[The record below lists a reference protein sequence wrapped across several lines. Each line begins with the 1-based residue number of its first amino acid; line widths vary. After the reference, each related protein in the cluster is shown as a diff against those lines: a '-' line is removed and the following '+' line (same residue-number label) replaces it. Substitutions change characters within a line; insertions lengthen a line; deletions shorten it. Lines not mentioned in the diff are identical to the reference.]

1 MNEFNK
7 DELLDLK
14 KWQRFFFMVI
24 YGIAVYCFVVVV
36 LAVLV
41 GIQFLFYLFTSET
54 NAQLQSANNWLQE
67 FFNDSL
73 NFLSFNTNSKPWPFN
88 DKGEASDAEEEV
100 ETVEVVEGE
109 SEEVELDVEQSEQPN
124 S

>member
-7 DELLDLK
+7 DELLDLE
-14 KWQRFFFMVI
+14 KWQRFFFMVV
-24 YGIAVYCFVVVV
+24 YGSAMYFVVGA
-36 LAVLV
+36 LALLV
-41 GIQFLFYLFTSET
+41 GIQFLFYLFTSKA
-54 NAQLQSANNWLQE
+54 NAQLQAANNWLQE

>member
-24 YGIAVYCFVVVV
+24 YGLAVYFIVVVV
-36 LAVLV
+36 LIVLV
-41 GIQFLFYLFTSET
+41 GFQFLFYLFTSKI
-54 NAQLQSANNWLQE
+54 NAELQSANNWLQE

-73 NFLSFNTNSKPWPFN
+73 NFLSYKTNSKPWPFN
-88 DKGEASDAEEEV
+88 SEDEASNTEEEV
-100 ETVEVVEGE
+100 ETVEVVEGV
-109 SEEVELDVEQSEQPN
+109 SEEVELDVEQPE
-124 S
+124 

>member
-73 NFLSFNTNSKPWPFN
+73 NFLSFNTDSKPWPFN
-88 DKGEASDAEEEV
+88 PQGEASNTEEEV
-100 ETVEVVEGE
+100 ETVEGV
-109 SEEVELDVEQSEQPN
+109 SEVVELDVEQPE
-124 S
+124 

>member
-7 DELLDLK
+7 DELLDLE
-14 KWQRFFFMVI
+14 KWKRFFFMVV
-24 YGIAVYCFVVVV
+24 YGSAMYFVVGA
-36 LAVLV
+36 LALLV
-41 GIQFLFYLFTSET
+41 CIQFLFYLFTSKA
-54 NAQLQSANNWLQE
+54 NAQLQAANNWLQE